1 MNTILSSVI
10 IVGTYAWE
18 KNSFFLFHSVR
29 GMILYSVDA
38 GDDCDPPQCI
48 DSSSVRTSEVSEFI

>member
-18 KNSFFLFHSVR
+18 KNSFFLVNSVR
-29 GMILYSVDA
+29 GMIFYSVDA

-48 DSSSVRTSEVSEFI
+48 DSY